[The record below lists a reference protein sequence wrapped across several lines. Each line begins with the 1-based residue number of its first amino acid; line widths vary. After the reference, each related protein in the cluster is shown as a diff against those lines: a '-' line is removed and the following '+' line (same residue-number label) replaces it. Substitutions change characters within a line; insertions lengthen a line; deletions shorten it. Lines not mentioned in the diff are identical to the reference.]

1 MIKDVQDRVFEAGCL
16 GQFGEHARRHGPAAE
31 RLPVRMPSVDGG
43 MQLALG
49 RCRAVRSGEPDRG
62 EQQRLARIGEQPDI
76 RPLAGDRGRQAK
88 VEQRSA
94 AGDMRCPAARIAVGQ
109 LPCRVGAQLDGAA
122 GVPDLE
128 PPRLG
133 VVHRRRRR
141 RRPQQLIDQLPRRGR
156 RLGGSPAASCACL
169 RHARSVTRRAEPKVG
184 ALVLTARDHRQGPAR
199 QAAREPGRRAA
210 PLVTAAPP
218 GNSSA
223 VQSGLPPARAARPQE
238 QPHQAWVLAQ
248 ARAGTFKPAQPV
260 PRRCA
265 GSRPACSR
273 HPGRISCPGPPPG
286 PGPVEDNR
294 ARRHTG

>member
-43 MQLALG
+43 MQLAVG

-141 RRPQQLIDQLPRRGR
+141 RRPQQLIDQLARRGR
-156 RLGGSPAASCACL
+156 RLGGSPAASRACL

-184 ALVLTARDHRQGPAR
+184 ALVLTARDHRQVP
-199 QAAREPGRRAA
+199 PGRQPASPAAAPRRSSPRRLLETQVPCRAA
-210 PLVTAAPP
+210 CPP
-218 GNSSA
+218 PA
-223 VQSGLPPARAARPQE
+223 PPARRSNRTRHGCSRRPGRARSSRRSRSP
-238 QPHQAWVLAQ
+238 AGAQ
-248 ARAGTFKPAQPV
+248 AAGQPAAVTRAGFRV
-260 PRRCA
+260 RGRRL
-265 GSRPACSR
+265 
-273 HPGRISCPGPPPG
+273 GRAP
-286 PGPVEDNR
+286 
-294 ARRHTG
+294 